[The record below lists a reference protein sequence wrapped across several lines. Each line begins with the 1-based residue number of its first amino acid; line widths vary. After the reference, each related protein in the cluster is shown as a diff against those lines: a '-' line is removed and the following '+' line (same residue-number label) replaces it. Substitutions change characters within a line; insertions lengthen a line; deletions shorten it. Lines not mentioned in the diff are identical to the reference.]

1 MKQGNVV
8 ATHKLNDIIQNHNY
22 SRGDENYH
30 LGVTF
35 GRIADDPSL
44 VDIVTSHES
53 CSRRHAQIAFDR
65 DGTPWLRDLGSGNGT
80 FVNERRL
87 PPEACGKE
95 DASGGANTN
104 VSNNRKGSRGVV
116 LFPGDAI
123 RFGASTRLY
132 ILEGPEEFERGAIE
146 LKRKMKTTVEVTTPT
161 NNEEEA
167 PPSPRANPG
176 CSWGMADDLP
186 DEDQDQRFQTNDERT
201 PLPSMD
207 SFFYSKTPEMYK
219 IPSALVQLHSQHN
232 TKMHKLE
239 SIQTESQRILQKE
252 NMGVELTDGQRGQ
265 LAKNEE
271 RIVALEKDVAN
282 LRSKIED
289 GMFSVIHPGKD
300 RKRSMEGDKHAI
312 DEEEDDFFDR
322 TAPTKRMRGDGAA
335 ESEESLIQKWKSL
348 VEGYDQQQI
357 LMTRAL
363 ERCARLQ
370 KQINTSAADDD
381 DVFFLQNDL
390 ALAND
395 NLSKASK
402 YVEETEKDLDDVEFL
417 LKIVNTKLVWDRK
430 GRLIGTNIQL
440 ESEASTEV
448 LAQMTQDDFEDDS
461 IIMPAPLPHST
472 LPPAS
477 LSPALQPSSPVKK
490 RILGPMRPPPRP
502 EDSTFSNESSMPP
515 PINESSML
523 PPMA

>member
-1 MKQGNVV
+1 MKQGNIV

-22 SRGDENYH
+22 TRVDDNYH

-53 CSRRHAQIAFDR
+53 CSRRHARIAFDR

-95 DASGGANTN
+95 DASRGANAN
-104 VSNNRKGSRGVV
+104 VSSNRKGSRGVV

-146 LKRKMKTTVEVTTPT
+146 FKRRIKTAAEQRTPT
-161 NNEEEA
+161 INEEKA

-176 CSWGMADDLP
+176 CSWGMANDLP
-186 DEDQDQRFQTNDERT
+186 GEDQDQRFQTNDERT

-219 IPSALVQLHSQHN
+219 IPSGLIQLHSQYN

-265 LAKNEE
+265 LAKNGE

-282 LRSKIED
+282 LKSKIED
-289 GMFSVIHPGKD
+289 GMFSAIHPGKD
-300 RKRSMEGDKHAI
+300 RKRTKRGDKHAVY
-312 DEEEDDFFDR
+312 DEEDDFFDR
-322 TAPTKRMRGDGAA
+322 TAPSKRMRGNDAA
-335 ESEESLIQKWKSL
+335 ESEETLIQKWKSL
-348 VEGYDQQQI
+348 LEGYDQQQI
-357 LMTRAL
+357 LMTRAM
-363 ERCARLQ
+363 ERCTRLQ
-370 KQINTSAADDD
+370 EQIATSAAEDD

-395 NLSKASK
+395 NLSKASRC
-402 YVEETEKDLDDVEFL
+402 VEETERDLVDVEFL

-430 GRLIGTNIQL
+430 GRLIGTNIHL
-440 ESEASTEV
+440 KSEVSNEV
-448 LAQMTQDDFEDDS
+448 PAQMSPDVLEDDS
-461 IIMPAPLPHST
+461 IIMP
-472 LPPAS
+472 PPQPPSIMPPPS
-477 LSPALQPSSPVKK
+477 LSPALQPSSQV
-490 RILGPMRPPPRP
+490 RPSPHPG
-502 EDSTFSNESSMPP
+502 DCTFSNESSMPP
-515 PINESSML
+515 PMK
-523 PPMA
+523 